1 MSPLERLHLKI
12 RELEEKHRQEIMAYF
27 KQYAELSEKL
37 FRECVDG
44 SGEHS
49 YSSTMKSVIGDTV
62 CERCG
67 VANK

>member
-12 RELEEKHRQEIMAYF
+12 RELEEKHRQKIMGYY
-27 KQYAELSEKL
+27 KQYAELSTKL
-37 FRECVDG
+37 IQECVDG
-44 SGEHS
+44 SGEHI
-49 YSSTMKSVIGDTV
+49 YSTAMKSVIGDTV